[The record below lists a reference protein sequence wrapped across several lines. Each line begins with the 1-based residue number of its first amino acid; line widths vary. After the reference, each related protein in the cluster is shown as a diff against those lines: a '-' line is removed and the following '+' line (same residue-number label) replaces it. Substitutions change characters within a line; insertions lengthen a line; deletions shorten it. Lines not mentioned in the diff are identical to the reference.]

1 MEALS
6 PRSTNVPPRTKVTV
20 KRAKQEQENAH
31 MQKTQ
36 TSKNHAPPPP
46 PLVTEPGENGE
57 SYSTGAFL
65 GKGGFAVCYEGK
77 LNRNGRVFALKVVK
91 SEMNQRKM
99 AEKVWIYGIESL
111 HGCREGYVLIY
122 ASVPNRTPNSF
133 ENETSKRRRIP
144 PRIRFREEY
153 IRRP

>member
-20 KRAKQEQENAH
+20 KKAKTEKENVP

-46 PLVTEPGENGE
+46 PLVTEPGEDGE
-57 SYSTGAFL
+57 SYLTGAFL

-77 LNRNGRVFALKVVK
+77 LKRNGRTFALKVVK
-91 SEMNQRKM
+91 SEMNQKKM
-99 AEKVWIYGIESL
+99 AEKV
-111 HGCREGYVLIY
+111 
-122 ASVPNRTPNSF
+122 
-133 ENETSKRRRIP
+133 
-144 PRIRFREEY
+144 
-153 IRRP
+153 

>member
-20 KRAKQEQENAH
+20 KRAKQEQANAP

-46 PLVTEPGENGE
+46 PLVTEPGESGE
-57 SYSTGAFL
+57 SYITGAFL

-77 LNRNGRVFALKVVK
+77 LKRNGRAFALKVVK
-91 SEMNQRKM
+91 SEMNQKKM
-99 AEKVWIYGIESL
+99 AEKV
-111 HGCREGYVLIY
+111 
-122 ASVPNRTPNSF
+122 
-133 ENETSKRRRIP
+133 
-144 PRIRFREEY
+144 
-153 IRRP
+153 

>member
-1 MEALS
+1 LS

-57 SYSTGAFL
+57 SYATGAFL
-65 GKGGFAVCYEGK
+65 GKGGFAVCYEGR
-77 LNRNGRVFALKVVK
+77 LSRNGRIFALKVVK

-99 AEKVWIYGIESL
+99 AEKVWLQHWVIAQGGTRSNL
-111 HGCREGYVLIY
+111 FH
-122 ASVPNRTPNSF
+122 SF
-133 ENETSKRRRIP
+133 GQSSRF
-144 PRIRFREEY
+144 IRK
-153 IRRP
+153 